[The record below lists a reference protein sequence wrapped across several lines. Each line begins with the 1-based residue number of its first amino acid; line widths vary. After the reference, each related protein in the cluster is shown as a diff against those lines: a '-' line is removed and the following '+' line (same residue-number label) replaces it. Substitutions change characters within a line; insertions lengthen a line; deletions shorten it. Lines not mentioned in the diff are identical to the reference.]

1 MFLEECFELIIQN
14 VNEALIVID
23 KKGIILVINKKAE
36 DMFGISSERNLGKYI
51 GEVLPEIQIPK
62 ITKAGKA
69 ELSQMVFINGKE
81 IISNRIPII
90 KDERVEGSIEIF
102 TDITDQKKM
111 QNKIN
116 LDKDYIDAL
125 LTVMD
130 AFNEWFVVI
139 NEKGII
145 TSISDDYK
153 EFLGCDNPIGK
164 KVEDIIEN
172 TKMGKVLKTGIA
184 DIGGIQEIK
193 GNKMIAMRVPIKKDG
208 KVISAVGKV
217 VFKDISDF
225 HALSK
230 KLLDL
235 EKEVEFYKS
244 KIAENKTAK
253 YSVENIIGHSNKIRK
268 VKDLIGKVANTNSN
282 VLINGESGTG
292 KEMIA
297 HSIHNSSKRY
307 LAPFIKINCASIPAE
322 LLESELFGYEEG
334 AFTGAKKGG
343 KKGKFELANGGSIFL
358 DEIGDMNINMQAKIL
373 RVIQEREIESIGGSG
388 VKSVDVRIITATNKN
403 LEELVKK
410 GEFREDLYYRLN
422 VVKIVSPPLRER
434 KEDIPALA
442 NALRIKIAKRLDVY
456 VEGISKDAIECLGNY
471 DWPGNIRE
479 LENVIERAI
488 NLLDSNI
495 MIKTEHLSKRFTSAK
510 YKRYS
515 DKNEYLKT
523 IVEEVEKEVILEC
536 LNRNNWN
543 KNKTAQILGI
553 SRAGLYKK
561 IEEFNDFR
569 LSSSFLIC
577 FSSFVPSTDFKIISS
592 SDKANFLK
600 STITSPTFFYK

>member
-69 ELSQMVFINGKE
+69 ELSQMIFINGKE

-561 IEEFNDFR
+561 IEEFN
-569 LSSSFLIC
+569 
-577 FSSFVPSTDFKIISS
+577 
-592 SDKANFLK
+592 LK
-600 STITSPTFFYK
+600 V

>member
-69 ELSQMVFINGKE
+69 ELSQMVFIDGKE

-495 MIKTEHLSKRFTSAK
+495 MIKTEHLSERFTSAK

-561 IEEFNDFR
+561 IEEFN
-569 LSSSFLIC
+569 
-577 FSSFVPSTDFKIISS
+577 
-592 SDKANFLK
+592 LK
-600 STITSPTFFYK
+600 V

>member
-14 VNEALIVID
+14 VNEAVIVID

-561 IEEFNDFR
+561 IEEFN
-569 LSSSFLIC
+569 
-577 FSSFVPSTDFKIISS
+577 
-592 SDKANFLK
+592 LK
-600 STITSPTFFYK
+600 V

>member
-36 DMFGISSERNLGKYI
+36 DMFGISSERSLGKYI

-434 KEDIPALA
+434 KEDIPAL
-442 NALRIKIAKRLDVY
+442 RIKIAKRLDVY

-561 IEEFNDFR
+561 IEEFN
-569 LSSSFLIC
+569 
-577 FSSFVPSTDFKIISS
+577 
-592 SDKANFLK
+592 LK
-600 STITSPTFFYK
+600 V

>member
-442 NALRIKIAKRLDVY
+442 NELRIKIAKRLDVY

-495 MIKTEHLSKRFTSAK
+495 MIKTEHLSERFTSAK

-561 IEEFNDFR
+561 IEEFN
-569 LSSSFLIC
+569 
-577 FSSFVPSTDFKIISS
+577 
-592 SDKANFLK
+592 LK
-600 STITSPTFFYK
+600 V

>member
-36 DMFGISSERNLGKYI
+36 DMFGISSERSLGKYI

-145 TSISDDYK
+145 TSISEDYK

-561 IEEFNDFR
+561 IEEFN
-569 LSSSFLIC
+569 
-577 FSSFVPSTDFKIISS
+577 
-592 SDKANFLK
+592 LK
-600 STITSPTFFYK
+600 V

>member
-297 HSIHNSSKRY
+297 HSIHNRSKRY

-442 NALRIKIAKRLDVY
+442 NALRIKIAKRLGVY

-561 IEEFNDFR
+561 IEEFN
-569 LSSSFLIC
+569 
-577 FSSFVPSTDFKIISS
+577 
-592 SDKANFLK
+592 LK
-600 STITSPTFFYK
+600 V

>member
-51 GEVLPEIQIPK
+51 GDVLPEIQIPK

-69 ELSQMVFINGKE
+69 ELSQMIFINGKE

-90 KDERVEGSIEIF
+90 KDEMVEGSIEIF

-561 IEEFNDFR
+561 IEEFN
-569 LSSSFLIC
+569 
-577 FSSFVPSTDFKIISS
+577 
-592 SDKANFLK
+592 LK
-600 STITSPTFFYK
+600 V

>member
-69 ELSQMVFINGKE
+69 ELSQMIFINGKE

-90 KDERVEGSIEIF
+90 KDEMVEGSIEIF

-334 AFTGAKKGG
+334 AFTGAKKCG

-410 GEFREDLYYRLN
+410 GECREDLYYRLN

-561 IEEFNDFR
+561 IEEFN
-569 LSSSFLIC
+569 
-577 FSSFVPSTDFKIISS
+577 
-592 SDKANFLK
+592 LK
-600 STITSPTFFYK
+600 V

>member
-36 DMFGISSERNLGKYI
+36 DMFGISSERDLGKYI

-62 ITKAGKA
+62 VTKTGKA
-69 ELSQMVFINGKE
+69 ELSQKVFINGKE

-102 TDITDQKKM
+102 TEITDQKKM

-434 KEDIPALA
+434 REDIPELA
-442 NALRIKIAKRLDVY
+442 NALRIKIAKRLGVY

-561 IEEFNDFR
+561 IEEFN
-569 LSSSFLIC
+569 
-577 FSSFVPSTDFKIISS
+577 
-592 SDKANFLK
+592 LK
-600 STITSPTFFYK
+600 V

>member
-410 GEFREDLYYRLN
+410 REFREDLYYRLN

-495 MIKTEHLSKRFTSAK
+495 MIKTEHLSERFTSAK

-561 IEEFNDFR
+561 IEEFN
-569 LSSSFLIC
+569 
-577 FSSFVPSTDFKIISS
+577 
-592 SDKANFLK
+592 LK
-600 STITSPTFFYK
+600 V

>member
-36 DMFGISSERNLGKYI
+36 DMFGISSERSLGKYI

-561 IEEFNDFR
+561 IEEFN
-569 LSSSFLIC
+569 
-577 FSSFVPSTDFKIISS
+577 
-592 SDKANFLK
+592 LK
-600 STITSPTFFYK
+600 V

>member
-69 ELSQMVFINGKE
+69 ELSQMIFINGKE

-90 KDERVEGSIEIF
+90 KDEMVEGSIEIF

-561 IEEFNDFR
+561 IEEFN
-569 LSSSFLIC
+569 
-577 FSSFVPSTDFKIISS
+577 
-592 SDKANFLK
+592 LK
-600 STITSPTFFYK
+600 V

>member
-36 DMFGISSERNLGKYI
+36 DMFGISSERSLGKYI

-495 MIKTEHLSKRFTSAK
+495 MIKTEHLSERFTSAK

-561 IEEFNDFR
+561 IEEFN
-569 LSSSFLIC
+569 
-577 FSSFVPSTDFKIISS
+577 
-592 SDKANFLK
+592 LK
-600 STITSPTFFYK
+600 V

>member
-495 MIKTEHLSKRFTSAK
+495 MIKTEHLSERFTSAK

-561 IEEFNDFR
+561 IEEFN
-569 LSSSFLIC
+569 
-577 FSSFVPSTDFKIISS
+577 
-592 SDKANFLK
+592 LK
-600 STITSPTFFYK
+600 V

>member
-69 ELSQMVFINGKE
+69 ELSQMVFIDGKE

-442 NALRIKIAKRLDVY
+442 NALRIKIAERLGVY

-495 MIKTEHLSKRFTSAK
+495 MIKTEHLSERFTSAK

-561 IEEFNDFR
+561 IEEFN
-569 LSSSFLIC
+569 
-577 FSSFVPSTDFKIISS
+577 
-592 SDKANFLK
+592 LK
-600 STITSPTFFYK
+600 V

>member
-434 KEDIPALA
+434 KEDIPELA
-442 NALRIKIAKRLDVY
+442 NALRIKIAKRLGVY

-561 IEEFNDFR
+561 IEEFN
-569 LSSSFLIC
+569 
-577 FSSFVPSTDFKIISS
+577 
-592 SDKANFLK
+592 LK
-600 STITSPTFFYK
+600 V

>member
-561 IEEFNDFR
+561 IEEFN
-569 LSSSFLIC
+569 
-577 FSSFVPSTDFKIISS
+577 
-592 SDKANFLK
+592 LK
-600 STITSPTFFYK
+600 V

>member
-69 ELSQMVFINGKE
+69 ELSQMIFINGKE

-90 KDERVEGSIEIF
+90 KDEMVEGSIEIF

-373 RVIQEREIESIGGSG
+373 RVIQAREIESIGGSG

-561 IEEFNDFR
+561 IEEFN
-569 LSSSFLIC
+569 
-577 FSSFVPSTDFKIISS
+577 
-592 SDKANFLK
+592 LK
-600 STITSPTFFYK
+600 V

>member
-90 KDERVEGSIEIF
+90 KDEMVEGSIEIF

-442 NALRIKIAKRLDVY
+442 NELRIKIAKRLDVY

-561 IEEFNDFR
+561 IEEFN
-569 LSSSFLIC
+569 
-577 FSSFVPSTDFKIISS
+577 
-592 SDKANFLK
+592 LK
-600 STITSPTFFYK
+600 V